1 MDNKYINI
9 YNNLVN
15 LTRNKNLYE
24 EFTKEDRFSDRLI
37 ILLFH
42 FAFFLN
48 VFKSDSIKNTLQ
60 EIFDYFFRQLE
71 LSIREIG
78 YGDATVN
85 KKMKNY
91 INILYTILDKIE
103 NWDKF
108 NKDQQNQIFC
118 EYLNLKKNT
127 PKLAK
132 YFNNYRD
139 YLKNNTFNSL
149 LKSVIKPNF

>member
-60 EIFDYFFRQLE
+60 STFDYFFRQLE
-71 LSIREIG
+71 LSIREMG

-91 INILYTILDKIE
+91 INILYAILDKIE

-127 PKLAK
+127 PKLTK
-132 YFNNYRD
+132 YFINYRIENFLLN
-139 YLKNNTFNSL
+139 LKLFQQSL
-149 LKSVIKPNF
+149 L